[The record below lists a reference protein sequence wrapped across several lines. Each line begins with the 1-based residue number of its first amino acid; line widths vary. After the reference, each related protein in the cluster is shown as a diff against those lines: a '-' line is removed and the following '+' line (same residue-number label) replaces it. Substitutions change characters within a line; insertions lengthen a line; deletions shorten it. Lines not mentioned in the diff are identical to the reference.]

1 MGNHEYGIWEEY
13 GKYQMRTTKTK
24 CQNAIRVIDWCKKRE
39 KCFKIWTKNCV
50 IHFQLSNH
58 NRKIDCD
65 SERNGLRKLSNQFK
79 NLMHILFQT

>member
-39 KCFKIWTKNCV
+39 KCVKIWKKIASSISSCPITIEKLIV
-50 IHFQLSNH
+50 IT
-58 NRKIDCD
+58 
-65 SERNGLRKLSNQFK
+65 SEMG
-79 NLMHILFQT
+79 